1 MKGFGSRGFGS
12 KKRMRKFE
20 EGGPTD
26 YAESGSAGG
35 TNISFGEAFRA
46 ARKQGLKTF
55 TWRGKEY
62 TTETKEDKAKPKAE
76 AEAKTSSRQ
85 AAPEEFAAQM
95 NMRLADQGKILPDSY
110 MPKSSLRGQ
119 YPELDRVAKGP
130 KTRGGRR
137 ADSSDSETTEKV
149 SGKDVGGRRR
159 FMAPGARRERE
170 KEREASGMRK
180 GGSVGSAS
188 KRADGIAV
196 RGKTRG
202 KMV

>member
-20 EGGPTD
+20 EGGATD

-62 TTETKEDKAKPKAE
+62 STDTKEDKAKKAE
-76 AEAKTSSRQ
+76 KSLNEVEVTSKRPDFTEFYKADKVTDKAGAGSRGPSARNAGMRTVTVSTNKPTAAE
-85 AAPEEFAAQM
+85 
-95 NMRLADQGKILPDSY
+95 
-110 MPKSSLRGQ
+110 
-119 YPELDRVAKGP
+119 
-130 KTRGGRR
+130 
-137 ADSSDSETTEKV
+137 
-149 SGKDVGGRRR
+149 KDVGGRRR

-170 KEREASGMRK
+170 KEREALGMRK

-202 KMV
+202 KMC

>member
-1 MKGFGSRGFGS
+1 MKGFGSRGFGT

-20 EGGPTD
+20 EGGATD

-62 TTETKEDKAKPKAE
+62 STDTKEDKAKKAE
-76 AEAKTSSRQ
+76 KSLTEVEVTSKRPDFSKIYEMDKVTDKAGAGSRGVPRRGGARDPEASKKVEAKIDEKIGASIRGSTSSMKNTDSVY
-85 AAPEEFAAQM
+85 E
-95 NMRLADQGKILPDSY
+95 RLA
-110 MPKSSLRGQ
+110 RGSN
-119 YPELDRVAKGP
+119 ESERKAKRV
-130 KTRGGRR
+130 
-137 ADSSDSETTEKV
+137 
-149 SGKDVGGRRR
+149 
-159 FMAPGARRERE
+159 
-170 KEREASGMRK
+170 REAREAMSYRK

-188 KRADGIAV
+188 KRADGIAQ

-202 KMV
+202 KMC